1 MRTPYNV
8 ILKGIIKMSLFDGSL
23 EVSNEM
29 MVNENN
35 WSMIKSGFHEEL
47 TNTIKYIVETETPR
61 SFYRDKENQKKITDV
76 IKKYTGINVV
86 ISAEYKCFAMMP
98 PDLNKNHTLIDS
110 IFRQYYDN
118 KELKKQK
125 GTIEAFV
132 DIKNF
137 KIGGAFKDV
146 KVELFLDPAM
156 MWDTTGVYRVALTPA
171 EVSAVI
177 LHEVGHMFSYFALA
191 AHTYSINLPMLGTL
205 NRIANTPDTEKVEII
220 LKEWNDS
227 DNTLTK
233 VDVKELAGKDKQVIV
248 TALVS
253 NQVKDTKTLMK
264 QREYEEVNAEHLAD
278 KFAVRCGAG
287 AEITTAL
294 NKMFVVYGT
303 RQTRGTIGYLF
314 NEFIAGFTL
323 FMCTGWVVG
332 AVATFNPITTPIM
345 LMLGG
350 LGIFKVLVQNTNT
363 GGGTYDTDIDRFGR
377 MRNDMV
383 SMLKDKEID
392 KAVGKRIRE
401 GIATIDKVVSK
412 YKENK
417 SIIGMLGDMVI
428 GPHRRLLSQ
437 AEFYRELEK
446 LSANNLFVAA
456 YDLRNLK

>member
-1 MRTPYNV
+1 MRTPYNI
-8 ILKGIIKMSLFDGSL
+8 ILKGIVKMSLFDGSL
-23 EVSNEM
+23 ELSNEM

-47 TNTIKYIVETETPR
+47 TSVIKFIVETETPR

-76 IKKYTGINVV
+76 IKKHTGINVV

-156 MWDTTGVYRVALTPA
+156 MWDTSHAYRVALTPA

-428 GPHRRLLSQ
+428 GSHRRLLSQ
-437 AEFYRELEK
+437 TEFYRELEK

>member
-1 MRTPYNV
+1 M
-8 ILKGIIKMSLFDGSL
+8 IISTDNTTK
-23 EVSNEM
+23 
-29 MVNENN
+29 
-35 WSMIKSGFHEEL
+35 IK
-47 TNTIKYIVETETPR
+47 N
-61 SFYRDKENQKKITDV
+61 
-76 IKKYTGINVV
+76 
-86 ISAEYKCFAMMP
+86 
-98 PDLNKNHTLIDS
+98 
-110 IFRQYYDN
+110 
-118 KELKKQK
+118 LKKQK

-137 KIGGAFKDV
+137 KIGGAFQDV

-156 MWDTTGVYRVALTPA
+156 MWDTSHVYRVALTPA

-227 DNTLTK
+227 DSTLTK

-303 RQTRGTIGYLF
+303 RQTRNTISYLF
-314 NEFIAGFTL
+314 NEFLAGFSL
-323 FMCTGWVVG
+323 FMCVGWVIGSV
-332 AVATFNPITTPIM
+332 VAFNPVTTPIM

-350 LGIFKVLVQNTNT
+350 LGILNILAGNTNS
-363 GGGTYDTDIDRFGR
+363 GGGTYDTDINRFW
-377 MRNDMV
+377 
-383 SMLKDKEID
+383 SY
-392 KAVGKRIRE
+392 A
-401 GIATIDKVVSK
+401 
-412 YKENK
+412 
-417 SIIGMLGDMVI
+417 
-428 GPHRRLLSQ
+428 
-437 AEFYRELEK
+437 
-446 LSANNLFVAA
+446 
-456 YDLRNLK
+456 

>member
-1 MRTPYNV
+1 
-8 ILKGIIKMSLFDGSL
+8 MSLFDGSL
-23 EVSNEM
+23 ELSNEM

-47 TNTIKYIVETETPR
+47 TSTIKYIVETETPR

-76 IKKYTGINVV
+76 IKKYTGISVV

-98 PDLNKNHTLIDS
+98 PDLNKNHTLIDN
-110 IFRQYYDN
+110 IYREFYEN

-137 KIGGAFKDV
+137 RIGGAFKDV

-156 MWDTTGVYRVALTPA
+156 MWDTSLTYRVALTPA

-233 VDVKELAGKDKQVIV
+233 VDVKELAGKNKQIIV

-253 NQVKDTKTLMK
+253 NQIKDTKTLMK

-294 NKMFVVYGT
+294 NKMFMVYGT
-303 RQTRGTIGYLF
+303 KQTRNTISYLF
-314 NEFIAGFTL
+314 HEFISGFAL
-323 FMCTGWVVG
+323 FMYVSWAVG
-332 AVATFNPITTPIM
+332 GVMALNPITTPLL
-345 LMLGG
+345 LMIGG
-350 LGIFKVLVQNTNT
+350 LGTVILLATNTNS
-363 GGGTYDTDIDRFGR
+363 GGGIYDTEINRFGR

-392 KAVGKRIRE
+392 KAVGKRVRD

-417 SIIGMLGDMVI
+417 SLVGMLGDMVLRY
-428 GPHRRLLSQ
+428 HRRLLSQ
-437 AEFYRELEK
+437 TEFYKELEK
-446 LSANNLFVAA
+446 LSANSLFVAA

>member
-1 MRTPYNV
+1 
-8 ILKGIIKMSLFDGSL
+8 MSLFDGSL
-23 EVSNEM
+23 ELSNEM

-35 WSMIKSGFHEEL
+35 WTMIKSGFHEEL
-47 TNTIKYIVETETPR
+47 TSTIKHIVETETPR
-61 SFYRDKENQKKITDV
+61 TFYRDKENQKKITDV

-98 PDLNKNHTLIDS
+98 PDLNKNHTLIDN
-110 IFRQYYDN
+110 IHRRFYEN

-125 GTIEAFV
+125 GVIEALV

-137 KIGGAFKDV
+137 RIGGAFQDV

-156 MWDTTGVYRVALTPA
+156 MWGTGLSHHIALTPA

-233 VDVKELAGKDKQVIV
+233 VDVKELANKDKQVIV

-287 AEITTAL
+287 AEVTTAL
-294 NKMFVVYGT
+294 NKIFTIYGT
-303 RQTRGTIGYLF
+303 RQTRGTISYLF
-314 NEFIAGFTL
+314 NEFISGFAL
-323 FMCTGWVVG
+323 FAYARYVVSSLM
-332 AVATFNPITTPIM
+332 ALNPVTTPIL
-345 LMLGG
+345 LMLGAIS
-350 LGIFKVLVQNTNT
+350 IFIILSNNTNS
-363 GGGTYDTDIDRFGR
+363 GGGTYDTDINRFGR

-392 KAVGKRIRE
+392 KAVGKRIRD

-412 YKENK
+412 YRENK
-417 SIIGMLGDMVI
+417 SLVGMIGDMIIGS
-428 GPHRRLLSQ
+428 HRRLLSQ
-437 AEFYRELEK
+437 TEFYKELEK
-446 LSANNLFVAA
+446 LSANSLFVAA

>member
-1 MRTPYNV
+1 
-8 ILKGIIKMSLFDGSL
+8 MSLFDGSL
-23 EVSNEM
+23 ELSNEM

-47 TNTIKYIVETETPR
+47 TSTIKYIVETETPR

-76 IKKYTGINVV
+76 IKKYTGISVI

-98 PDLNKNHTLIDS
+98 PDLNKNHTLIDN
-110 IFRQYYDN
+110 IYREFYEN

-137 KIGGAFKDV
+137 KVGGAFKDV

-156 MWDTTGVYRVALTPA
+156 MWDTSLAYRVALTPA

-227 DNTLTK
+227 ENTLTK

-294 NKMFVVYGT
+294 NKMFVAYGT
-303 RQTRGTIGYLF
+303 RQNINTISYLF
-314 NEFIAGFTL
+314 NEFIAGFSL
-323 FMCTGWVVG
+323 FLCAGWMIG
-332 AVATFNPITTPIM
+332 AVVTFNPVTTPIM

-350 LGIFKVLVQNTNT
+350 IGILNILAGNTNS
-363 GGGTYDTDIDRFGR
+363 GGGTYDTDINRFGR

-392 KAVGKRIRE
+392 KAVGKRVRD

-417 SIIGMLGDMVI
+417 SLVGMLGDMVL
-428 GPHRRLLSQ
+428 GYHRRLLSQ
-437 AEFYRELEK
+437 TEFYKELEK
-446 LSANNLFVAA
+446 LSANSLFVAA

>member
-1 MRTPYNV
+1 
-8 ILKGIIKMSLFDGSL
+8 MSLFDGSL
-23 EVSNEM
+23 ELSNEM

-47 TNTIKYIVETETPR
+47 TSTIKYIVETETPR
-61 SFYRDKENQKKITDV
+61 TFYRDKENQKKITDV

-98 PDLNKNHTLIDS
+98 PDLNKNHTLIDN
-110 IFRQYYDN
+110 IYREFYENR
-118 KELKKQK
+118 ELKKQK

-137 KIGGAFKDV
+137 KIGGAFKDI
-146 KVELFLDPAM
+146 KVELFLDPEM
-156 MWDTTGVYRVALTPA
+156 MWDTAHAYRVALTPA

-227 DNTLTK
+227 DSTLTK

-287 AEITTAL
+287 AEISTAL
-294 NKMFVVYGT
+294 NKMFTVYGT
-303 RQTRGTIGYLF
+303 RQTRDTIGYLF
-314 NEFIAGFTL
+314 SEFMAGFSLFIAAGWIVGTL
-323 FMCTGWVVG
+323 T
-332 AVATFNPITTPIM
+332 TTLNPLTTPIM
-345 LMLGG
+345 LMLGCF
-350 LGIFKVLVQNTNT
+350 GIFSVLAQNTNS
-363 GGGTYDTDIDRFGR
+363 GGGTYDTDINRFGR

-392 KAVGKRIRE
+392 KSVGKRIRE
-401 GIATIDKVVSK
+401 GIATIDKIVSK
-412 YKENK
+412 YRENK
-417 SIIGMLGDMVI
+417 SLVGMLGDMVI

-437 AEFYRELEK
+437 TEFYKELEK
-446 LSANNLFVAA
+446 LSANSLFVAA
-456 YDLRNLK
+456 YDLRNL

>member
-1 MRTPYNV
+1 
-8 ILKGIIKMSLFDGSL
+8 MSLFDGSL
-23 EVSNEM
+23 ELSNEM

-76 IKKYTGINVV
+76 IKKYTGISVV

-98 PDLNKNHTLIDS
+98 PDLNKNHTLIDN
-110 IFRQYYDN
+110 IYREFYEN

-137 KIGGAFKDV
+137 KIGGAFQDV

-156 MWDTTGVYRVALTPA
+156 MWDTSHVYRVALTPA

-248 TALVS
+248 TALIS

-287 AEITTAL
+287 VEITTAL

-303 RQTRGTIGYLF
+303 RQTRDTIGYLF
-314 NEFIAGFTL
+314 SEFMAGFSLFIAA
-323 FMCTGWVVG
+323 GWIVG
-332 AVATFNPITTPIM
+332 ALTTTLNPVTTPIL
-345 LMLGG
+345 LMLGCF
-350 LGIFKVLVQNTNT
+350 GIFTVLAQNTNS
-363 GGGTYDTDIDRFGR
+363 GGGTYDTDINRFGR

-392 KAVGKRIRE
+392 KAVGKRVRD

-437 AEFYRELEK
+437 TEFYKELEK
-446 LSANNLFVAA
+446 LSANSLFVAA

>member
-1 MRTPYNV
+1 
-8 ILKGIIKMSLFDGSL
+8 MSLFDGSL
-23 EVSNEM
+23 ELSNEM

-47 TNTIKYIVETETPR
+47 TSTIKYIVETETPR
-61 SFYRDKENQKKITDV
+61 TFYRDKENQKKITDV

-98 PDLNKNHTLIDS
+98 PDLNKNHTLIDN
-110 IFRQYYDN
+110 IYRQYYEN

-137 KIGGAFKDV
+137 RIGGAFKDV

-156 MWDTTGVYRVALTPA
+156 MWDTAHVYRVALTPA

-303 RQTRGTIGYLF
+303 RQTRDTIGYLF
-314 NEFIAGFTL
+314 SEFMAGFSLFIAAGWIVGTL
-323 FMCTGWVVG
+323 T
-332 AVATFNPITTPIM
+332 TTLNPVTTPIL
-345 LMLGG
+345 LMLGCF
-350 LGIFKVLVQNTNT
+350 GIFSVLAQNTNT

-392 KAVGKRIRE
+392 KAVGKRIRD

-428 GPHRRLLSQ
+428 GYHRRLLSQ
-437 AEFYRELEK
+437 TEFYKELEK
-446 LSANNLFVAA
+446 LSANSLFVAA

>member
-1 MRTPYNV
+1 
-8 ILKGIIKMSLFDGSL
+8 MSLFDGSL
-23 EVSNEM
+23 ELSNEM

-47 TNTIKYIVETETPR
+47 TSTIKFIVETETPR

-86 ISAEYKCFAMMP
+86 ISAEYKFFAMMP
-98 PDLNKNHTLIDS
+98 PDLNKNHTLIDN
-110 IFRQYYDN
+110 IYREFYEN

-137 KIGGAFKDV
+137 KVGGAFKDIN
-146 KVELFLDPAM
+146 VELFLDPAM
-156 MWDTTGVYRVALTPA
+156 MWDTSLTYRVALTPA
-171 EVSAVI
+171 EISAVI

-205 NRIANTPDTEKVEII
+205 NRIANTPDTEKIEII

-233 VDVKELAGKDKQVIV
+233 VDVKDLAGKDKQVIV

-253 NQVKDTKTLMK
+253 NQIKDTKTLMK

-294 NKMFVVYGT
+294 NKIFTIYGT
-303 RQTRGTIGYLF
+303 RQTRGTISYLF
-314 NEFIAGFTL
+314 NEFISGFAL
-323 FMCTGWVVG
+323 FAYTRYVVSSL
-332 AVATFNPITTPIM
+332 AALNPVTTPIL
-345 LMLGG
+345 LMLGAIS
-350 LGIFKVLVQNTNT
+350 IFIILSTNTNS
-363 GGGTYDTDIDRFGR
+363 GGGTYDTEINRFGR

-392 KAVGKRIRE
+392 KAVGKRVRD
-401 GIATIDKVVSK
+401 GIGTIDKVVSK

-417 SIIGMLGDMVI
+417 SLVGMLGDMVL
-428 GPHRRLLSQ
+428 GYHRRLLSQ
-437 AEFYRELEK
+437 TEFYKELEK
-446 LSANNLFVAA
+446 LSANSLFVAA

>member
-1 MRTPYNV
+1 
-8 ILKGIIKMSLFDGSL
+8 MSLFDGSL
-23 EVSNEM
+23 ELSNEM

-47 TNTIKYIVETETPR
+47 TSTIKYIVETETPR
-61 SFYRDKENQKKITDV
+61 TFYRDKENQKKITDV

-98 PDLNKNHTLIDS
+98 PDLNKNHTLIDN
-110 IFRQYYDN
+110 IYRQYYEN

-146 KVELFLDPAM
+146 KVELFLDPSM
-156 MWDTTGVYRVALTPA
+156 MWDTAFSPVVLTPA

-303 RQTRGTIGYLF
+303 RQTRDTIGYLF
-314 NEFIAGFTL
+314 SEFMAGFSLFITVGWIVGTL
-323 FMCTGWVVG
+323 T
-332 AVATFNPITTPIM
+332 TTLNPVTTPIM
-345 LMLGG
+345 LMLGCF
-350 LGIFKVLVQNTNT
+350 GIFTVLAQNTNS
-363 GGGTYDTDIDRFGR
+363 GGGTYDTDINRFGR

-392 KAVGKRIRE
+392 KAVGKRIRD
-401 GIATIDKVVSK
+401 GIATIDKVLSK

-437 AEFYRELEK
+437 TEFYKELEK

>member
-1 MRTPYNV
+1 
-8 ILKGIIKMSLFDGSL
+8 MSLFDGSL
-23 EVSNEM
+23 ELSNEM

-47 TNTIKYIVETETPR
+47 TSTIKYIVETETPR

-76 IKKYTGINVV
+76 IEKYTGINVV
-86 ISAEYKCFAMMP
+86 ISTGYKCFAMVP
-98 PDLNKNHTLIDS
+98 PDLNKNHTLINK
-110 IFRQYYDN
+110 IYREFYNN

-137 KIGGAFKDV
+137 KVGGAFKDV
-146 KVELFLDPAM
+146 KVELFLDPSL
-156 MWDTTGVYRVALTPA
+156 MWDTDFSPVVLTPA
-171 EVSAVI
+171 EVSAAI

-248 TALVS
+248 TALIS
-253 NQVKDTKTLMK
+253 NQIKDTKSLMK
-264 QREYEEVNAEHLAD
+264 QREYEEINTEYLAD

-287 AEITTAL
+287 VEAITAL
-294 NKMFVVYGT
+294 NKIFTIYGT
-303 RQTRGTIGYLF
+303 RQTRGTVSYLF
-314 NEFIAGFTL
+314 SEFISGFAFLISVDAIIGALTTTL
-323 FMCTGWVVG
+323 
-332 AVATFNPITTPIM
+332 NPVTTPIL
-345 LMLGG
+345 LMIGCF
-350 LGIFKVLVQNTNT
+350 GIFSILTQNTNT
-363 GGGTYDTDIDRFGR
+363 GGDTVDTDINRFGR

-392 KAVGKRIRE
+392 KAVGKRVRD

-412 YKENK
+412 YRENK
-417 SIIGMLGDMVI
+417 SLAGMLGDMVI
-428 GPHRRLLSQ
+428 GHRRRLLSQ
-437 AEFYRELEK
+437 TEFYKELEK
-446 LSANNLFVAA
+446 LSANSLFVAA

>member
-1 MRTPYNV
+1 
-8 ILKGIIKMSLFDGSL
+8 MSLFDGSL
-23 EVSNEM
+23 ELSNEM

-47 TNTIKYIVETETPR
+47 TSTIKYIVETETPR
-61 SFYRDKENQKKITDV
+61 TFYRDKENQKKITDV

-98 PDLNKNHTLIDS
+98 PDLNKNHTLIDN
-110 IFRQYYDN
+110 IHRRFYEN

-125 GTIEAFV
+125 GTIEALV

-137 KIGGAFKDV
+137 RIGGAFQDV

-156 MWDTTGVYRVALTPA
+156 MWGTGLSHHIALTPA

-233 VDVKELAGKDKQVIV
+233 VDVKELANKDKQVIV

-287 AEITTAL
+287 AEVTTAL
-294 NKMFVVYGT
+294 NKIFTIYGT
-303 RQTRGTIGYLF
+303 RQTRGTISYLF
-314 NEFIAGFTL
+314 NEFISGFAL
-323 FMCTGWVVG
+323 FAYARYVVSSLM
-332 AVATFNPITTPIM
+332 ALNPVTTPIL
-345 LMLGG
+345 LMLGAIS
-350 LGIFKVLVQNTNT
+350 IFIILSNNTNS
-363 GGGTYDTDIDRFGR
+363 GGGTYDTDINRFGR

-392 KAVGKRIRE
+392 KAVGKRIRD
-401 GIATIDKVVSK
+401 GIATIDKIVSK
-412 YKENK
+412 YRENK
-417 SIIGMLGDMVI
+417 SLVGMIGDMIIGS
-428 GPHRRLLSQ
+428 HRRLLSQ
-437 AEFYRELEK
+437 TEFYKELEK
-446 LSANNLFVAA
+446 LSANSLFVAA